1 MAPGIASIASIA
13 ANGGIFPGMNDK
25 VFPTRD
31 EVLNQLGD
39 GFVRAYLEALGVARA
54 HYASFRSGPDF
65 PANPTQRMVACFIH
79 DWIWSAFV
87 PLVEGDPSIS
97 VHDREPERQLTNGT
111 NIRIR
116 IKRHQ
121 LDDSMSSYPTEGS
134 RDFWTPAAAVALD
147 GLEEVPLALGYRWDS
162 DERAVGD
169 AVLTLR
175 DGADKA
181 VWAAVLTPASD
192 SARGFSAR
200 EAPET
205 PTWDLS
211 AVVAQIREEQGS

>member
-1 MAPGIASIASIA
+1 
-13 ANGGIFPGMNDK
+13 MNDK

-39 GFVRAYLEALGVARA
+39 GFLRAYLEALGVARA

-97 VHDREPERQLTNGT
+97 VHDREPERQLTHGT

-121 LDDSMSSYPTEGS
+121 LDDSLSSYPTEGS

-181 VWAAVLTPASD
+181 VGLFKV
-192 SARGFSAR
+192 GF
-200 EAPET
+200 
-205 PTWDLS
+205 
-211 AVVAQIREEQGS
+211 VVDIRFERDEHGLQLLQRFCCQCFP

>member
-39 GFVRAYLEALGVARA
+39 GFVRAYLEALSVARA

-87 PLVEGDPSIS
+87 PLVEGDPSVS
-97 VHDREPERQLTNGT
+97 VHDREPAHT
-111 NIRIR
+111 
-116 IKRHQ
+116 RHE
-121 LDDSMSSYPTEGS
+121 YPHPHQ
-134 RDFWTPAAAVALD
+134 TP
-147 GLEEVPLALGYRWDS
+147 
-162 DERAVGD
+162 
-169 AVLTLR
+169 
-175 DGADKA
+175 
-181 VWAAVLTPASD
+181 
-192 SARGFSAR
+192 SARRF
-200 EAPET
+200 PVL
-205 PTWDLS
+205 LS
-211 AVVAQIREEQGS
+211 H

>member
-39 GFVRAYLEALGVARA
+39 GFVRAYLEALSVARA
-54 HYASFRSGPDF
+54 GPDF

-97 VHDREPERQLTNGT
+97 VHDRDPERQLTHGT

-121 LDDSMSSYPTEGS
+121 LDDSLSSYPTEGS

-162 DERAVGD
+162 DERD

-181 VWAAVLTPASD
+181 VWATVLTPASD

-200 EAPET
+200 EVPEM